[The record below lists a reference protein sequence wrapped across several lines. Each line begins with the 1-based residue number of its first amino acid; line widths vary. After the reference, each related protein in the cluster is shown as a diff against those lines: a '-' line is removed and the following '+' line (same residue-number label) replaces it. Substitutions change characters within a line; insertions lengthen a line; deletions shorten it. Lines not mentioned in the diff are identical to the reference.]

1 MSISLLNA
9 EKTILRAVA
18 LARRQALGD
27 TDRAAAA
34 QALARRPFPLAVG
47 PGDVVAGYFPLR
59 NEFDPRPLLQAMA
72 AHGALLALPA
82 IVAPDRPLAFR
93 AWRPDDVLPCGQFG
107 IPEPAVA
114 AESVVPSIVLVPLA
128 AFDRAGHRIGYGG
141 GYYDRSLEALRRQA
155 AVTAIGL
162 GFAVQE
168 IPLVPA
174 LAHDARLDLVLTE
187 AETIDFRS

>member
-1 MSISLLNA
+1 MALSSLDPS
-9 EKTILRAVA
+9 KTDLRTAA
-18 LARRQALGD
+18 LARRQTLGPEHR
-27 TDRAAAA
+27 TAAAI
-34 QALARRPFPLAVG
+34 ALAVRPFPLQIT
-47 PGDVVAGYFPLR
+47 PGKVVAGYFPLR
-59 NEFDPRPLLQAMA
+59 GEFDPRPLLQALA
-72 AHGALLALPA
+72 GQGARLALPA

-93 AWRPDDVLPCGQFG
+93 AWRPGDDLVRGRLN
-107 IPEPAVA
+107 IPEPSSDA
-114 AESVVPSIVLVPLA
+114 ATLIPSIVLVPLA

-141 GYYDRSLEALRRQA
+141 GYYDRSLEALRRDG
-155 AVTAIGL
+155 AVTAIGI